1 MPPRNKLPEGR
12 VGVTLVELL
21 VVIAIIGMLV
31 AMLMPAVQSARE
43 SSRRVT
49 CMNNLKQIGLAVNAY
64 HNSNQVFPPG
74 WDQTLGWK
82 TTTFILPFLEE
93 SGLYNQFDTRA
104 AMNVNNP
111 TILANVQ
118 RVIPKYLCPTSN
130 DPNPAQNMHASMG
143 IQSGFGSSSKW
154 IGLSNYIASAGSGD
168 IRDHLMPDAHTV
180 GMFYQDRITTGPVSS
195 RKTVMLNVRA
205 AHVSDGLS
213 NTVAFTERTGGT
225 LNGTLHRATV
235 WAGVSHP
242 RDIFVGL
249 GAGFQQAR
257 AGTVQ
262 VNDATRFG
270 GWSLING
277 PPANGDQVGP
287 SSRHVGGV
295 FVLMADGAVRFM
307 NETID
312 ASNHPNALPQPR
324 PPPYGLVYLLF
335 SRADKQPTST
345 DF

>member
-31 AMLMPAVQSARE
+31 AMLLPAVQSARE

-49 CMNNLKQIGLAVNAY
+49 CMNNLKQIGLALNAY

-93 SGLYNQFDTRA
+93 SALYDQFDTRA

-111 TILANVQ
+111 TTLANVR
-118 RVIPKYLCPTSN
+118 RVMPKYLCPTSN
-130 DPNPAQNMHASMG
+130 DPNPVQNMHADMG
-143 IQSGFGSSSKW
+143 IQSGFGSSSQR
-154 IGLSNYIASAGSGD
+154 IGLSNYIASSGSGD
-168 IRDHLMPDAHTV
+168 IRDNIKPDARTV

-225 LNGTLHRATV
+225 LNHTSHRATV
-235 WAGVSHP
+235 WAGVSNP
-242 RDIFVGL
+242 REIFEGSGQGWNQV
-249 GAGFQQAR
+249 R
-257 AGTVQ
+257 PGTVQ
-262 VNDATRFG
+262 VNNATRFG

-312 ASNHPNALPQPR
+312 ASNFPN
-324 PPPYGLVYLLF
+324 GLVYLLF
-335 SRADKQPTST
+335 SMADKQPTSM